1 LSKRIVLLQGLTAA
15 ITNLLSLLADVDPMD
30 FCQRTASSEWSLAD
44 VVCHLTAVER
54 QYLRRLQRVLAEE
67 RPFLPAIHP
76 NPTSHKLDTPP
87 SELLMQFEAARA
99 KTLAL
104 LQNVAEEG
112 WERTAVHET
121 HGEVTFQA
129 LVQFLVDHDGEHLN
143 QIAAIL
149 QEHKPLPEQ
158 ET

>member
-1 LSKRIVLLQGLTAA
+1 
-15 ITNLLSLLADVDPMD
+15 
-30 FCQRTASSEWSLAD
+30 LAD

-104 LQNVAEEG
+104 LQDVVEAG

-121 HGEVTFQA
+121 QGEVTFHF
-129 LVQFLVDHDGEHLN
+129 LVQLLADHDNEHLN
-143 QIAAIL
+143 QFTAIQKQL
-149 QEHKPLPEQ
+149 TKTTDEKPPVVSQ
-158 ET
+158 KA